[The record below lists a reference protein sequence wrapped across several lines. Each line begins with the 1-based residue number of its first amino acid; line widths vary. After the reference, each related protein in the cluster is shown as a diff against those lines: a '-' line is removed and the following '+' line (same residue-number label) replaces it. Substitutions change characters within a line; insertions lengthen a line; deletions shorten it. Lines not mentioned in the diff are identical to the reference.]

1 MSMMRKSA
9 FVMLQWMTAAG
20 APFDSPD
27 CALAQDAPFDSAAL
41 TGQSCRWVSRR
52 LTMSEAGAK

>member
-27 CALAQDAPFDSAAL
+27 CALAQDAPFDSAIGGGTTV
-41 TGQSCRWVSRR
+41 TGQAEG
-52 LTMSEAGAK
+52 LP